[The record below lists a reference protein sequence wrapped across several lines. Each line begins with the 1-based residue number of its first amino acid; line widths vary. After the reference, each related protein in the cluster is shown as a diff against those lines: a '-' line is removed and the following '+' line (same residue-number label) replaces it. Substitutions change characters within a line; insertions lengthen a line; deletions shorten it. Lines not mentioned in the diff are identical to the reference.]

1 VQVDLANWIDKP
13 GIPADFI
20 IPVSDKFNLVDAQ
33 LANWNNGAAAK
44 ELATSDWGTF
54 QWMHFLRHL
63 PKGQTEKRM
72 DDLDATFHFTA
83 SGNSEILAAWLE
95 QCVKNDHEK
104 AYGKLDE
111 FLTTVGRRKFLTPL
125 YHELMATDKGKAI
138 ARKIYGHARPNYH
151 SVSVRTMD
159 EMLLWVPERPV
170 AF

>member
-1 VQVDLANWIDKP
+1 
-13 GIPADFI
+13 
-20 IPVSDKFNLVDAQ
+20 
-33 LANWNNGAAAK
+33 
-44 ELATSDWGTF
+44 
-54 QWMHFLRHL
+54 MHFLRHL
-63 PKGQTEKRM
+63 PDSLDNTRMTE
-72 DDLDATFHFTA
+72 LDRSFAFTR
-83 SGNSEILAAWLE
+83 SGISEILAAWLE